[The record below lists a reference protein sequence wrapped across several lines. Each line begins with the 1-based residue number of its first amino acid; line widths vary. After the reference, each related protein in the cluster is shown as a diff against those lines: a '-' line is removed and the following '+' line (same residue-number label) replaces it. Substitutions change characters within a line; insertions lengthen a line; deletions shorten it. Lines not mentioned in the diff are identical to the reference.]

1 MRIITKAFI
10 IEMEPCR
17 ILCSAIANPDLTA
30 TLVLQWRIEGLLISV
45 SHTYTQFTAW
55 NATWKRLAFASV
67 ETSGTLPQVG
77 RIGDVLPLFQGMNSV
92 LAFST
97 CRRTVDI
104 VFSSMLRGNNVLMW
118 AMVASS
124 PFFLNLRYVIVL
136 ANYLSRMIGKSKVV
150 NT

>member
-10 IEMEPCR
+10 IAMEPCR

-104 VFSSMLRGNNVLMW
+104 VFSDMLRGNNVLMNGEEATIAIW
-118 AMVASS
+118 W
-124 PFFLNLRYVIVL
+124 LLRHSFSIYD
-136 ANYLSRMIGKSKVV
+136 
-150 NT
+150 T